1 MLIRFFKYTM
11 ENLEYTALRKRTTPF
26 VGRPRERSVEPKS
39 RKVQF
44 VDTTDPLMDGWE
56 LFKDEMMTK
65 FPNIKFPDE
74 YCDTDVITSSVSGIG
89 VNIHEVMKKVPSNVN
104 FTVQQDGRLVV
115 EFTKPDKAPVVK
127 KSIQM
132 PSRKIIVI
140 IIWLFSLIA
149 MGAFIKLNFEKYKKL
164 LWT

>member
-1 MLIRFFKYTM
+1 M
-11 ENLEYTALRKRTTPF
+11 ENLEYTTLRKRTTATER
-26 VGRPRERSVEPKS
+26 VGRPRERSVETKS

-127 KSIQM
+127 QSIQM